1 MSNMNPKVMNKLKDM
16 WGAKWI
22 DLSIIMGKWSIPEM
36 PEVNPIWME
45 TEDMEMPEIWA
56 DTVYAEIKDKLA
68 MLDADEVLKLLHMF
82 LMERIE
88 VLD

>member
-1 MSNMNPKVMNKLKDM
+1 MNPKIMNKLKDM
-16 WGAKWI
+16 WWAKWI
-22 DLSIIMGKWSIPEM
+22 DLSIIMWKWPIPDDM
-36 PEVNPIWME
+36 SMIPDME
-45 TEDMEMPEIWA
+45 TEEMEMPEIWA
-56 DTVYAEIKDKLA
+56 ETIYAEIKDKLA